1 MCRYGIMYVAKH
13 TAKQVAEQVAKHTA
27 EYTADHTAEQV
38 AEYTADHTAK
48 QVCNHVR
55 RRATPPSVSCYKKS
69 IILYNIK
76 SFNPN
81 EGNPINTPNTT
92 IRGVPLIQ
100 VERIN
105 I

>member
-38 AEYTADHTAK
+38 AEYTAK